1 MIEILSRVDL
11 NNPLQLR
18 CVCKLWNSLIV
29 DPQFVKNHSRRYFT
43 EYIYFLYTK
52 GREHWN
58 AFRSQLSK
66 NPMVPPEEENN
77 DDDEDEEEEEDDAA
91 DADEEE
97 DEKDASAEKGT
108 WKHWLM
114 NLIAPLENMLVEIRL
129 LKKDLKTIKA
139 DILIEAQL
147 IQEEAEEVA
156 QLDHLWVVVRYIK
169 RNIKTYRV
177 NMQILEVRVKCL
189 KRFLQL
195 CLKLAT
201 SSSSHL

>member
-1 MIEILSRVDL
+1 MR
-11 NNPLQLR
+11 
-18 CVCKLWNSLIV
+18 IV
-29 DPQFVKNHSRRYFT
+29 
-43 EYIYFLYTK
+43 E
-52 GREHWN
+52 RE
-58 AFRSQLSK
+58 K
-66 NPMVPPEEENN
+66 
-77 DDDEDEEEEEDDAA
+77 DDEDEEEADDAADA

-97 DEKDASAEKGT
+97 DKKDASAEKGT

-114 NLIAPLENMLVEIRL
+114 NLIARLESLLVEIRL

-156 QLDHLWVVVRYIK
+156 QLDYLWVVVRYIK
-169 RNIKTYRV
+169 RNIKTFRV

-189 KRFLQL
+189 KRFLQI

-201 SSSSHL
+201 SSYSHL